1 MILDQEKIARI
12 KKILK
17 VKPRG
22 MSISEIALQL
32 HMNRNSVAKYL
43 EILLMNGEV
52 EAKKLGTSK
61 VYTVSQRYTS
71 IGMDRILLRFDHY
84 HQPGRAGIAG

>member
-32 HMNRNSVAKYL
+32 H
-43 EILLMNGEV
+43 
-52 EAKKLGTSK
+52 
-61 VYTVSQRYTS
+61 
-71 IGMDRILLRFDHY
+71 IGDRPPAPY
-84 HQPGRAGIAG
+84 EP